1 MKKRLLAALLSLSM
15 LATLIPSAAFA
26 AGGWTYYPNRTWT
39 PPGESE
45 PYDYHDLLIRDNT
58 YYLRVEAVEA
68 GSTQLTMGGMPRNI
82 PGPKM

>member
-45 PYDYHDLLIRDNT
+45 PYDYHDLLIRDGI
-58 YYLRVEAVEA
+58 YARVEAMEA
-68 GSTQLTMGGMPRNI
+68 GSTQLTLGGMPRNI
-82 PGPKM
+82 PGPQM